1 MAFQNCKFNFSK
13 TCLKLKKVM
22 TFASSISTVPGL
34 KSHHLQNQSTLKTV
48 EQTKIPDEKLEK
60 CRVCDKKV
68 KPNEKGSD

>member
-1 MAFQNCKFNFSK
+1 
-13 TCLKLKKVM
+13 M

-48 EQTKIPDEKLEK
+48 EQTKIPDEKLEM

-68 KPNEKGSD
+68 KPNKKGSD